1 MVEQVEDPSTD
12 LARTYTSSINLV
24 GRDVTREPLPRHLVE
39 FITSRQGFL
48 SIILM
53 CSFFWSSF
61 DAGAHPFDLAIG
73 TLQSTVHALGVAML
87 YRHFSFARRM
97 ALPPRS
103 QAALASQDGGAEE
116 TLPHALRPLGA
127 DLRVLIAS
135 FESLYTMNITRRD
148 PSEDVSAMQSAE
160 LDLWQWM
167 STMDSL
173 EAQAKAEAL
182 DRGASLDTLRSLLA
196 KHVTPGSMTQAA
208 GLVLSPSARPSVL
221 DRLLG
226 RATRLQIKHVR
237 AVIMELRRIEEALHT
252 DTGQPYR

>member
-1 MVEQVEDPSTD
+1 MEDPSTD
-12 LARTYTSSINLV
+12 LARTNTSSINLA
-24 GRDVTREPLPRHLVE
+24 GRDVTREPLPRHLVG
-39 FITSRQGFL
+39 FITSRYGVV
-48 SIILM
+48 SIIATYE
-53 CSFFWSSF
+53 FFQDFFPF
-61 DAGAHPFDLAIG
+61 DAGAHPFDLAMVA
-73 TLQSTVHALGVAML
+73 LQSTVYALGVAML

-208 GLVLSPSARPSVL
+208 GIVLSPSARPSVL

>member
-1 MVEQVEDPSTD
+1 M
-12 LARTYTSSINLV
+12 
-24 GRDVTREPLPRHLVE
+24 TREPLPRHLVG

-48 SIILM
+48 SIIAM
-53 CSFFWSSF
+53 CEFFRGFFPF
-61 DAGAHPFDLAIG
+61 DAGAHPFELAIHA
-73 TLQSTVHALGVAML
+73 TVSGLLVAML
-87 YRHFSFARRM
+87 YRDFSFALRM

-116 TLPHALRPLGA
+116 TLPHALRPLAA

-135 FESLYTMNITRRD
+135 FESLYTTGNTGFG
-148 PSEDVSAMQSAE
+148 PSVDVSAMQSAE

-167 STMDSL
+167 SAMDSL
-173 EAQAKAEAL
+173 EAQAKAVAL

-237 AVIMELRRIEEALHT
+237 AVILELRRIDEALHT

>member
-1 MVEQVEDPSTD
+1 MVEQVDDPSTD
-12 LARTYTSSINLV
+12 LARTNTSSINLA
-24 GRDVTREPLPRHLVE
+24 GRDVTREPLPRHLVG
-39 FITSRQGFL
+39 FITSRYGIV
-48 SIILM
+48 SIIVTYLNFGIL
-53 CSFFWSSF
+53 SVI
-61 DAGAHPFDLAIG
+61 L
-73 TLQSTVHALGVAML
+73 VAML
-87 YRHFSFARRM
+87 YRDFSFARRM

-116 TLPHALRPLGA
+116 TLPHALRPLAA

-135 FESLYTMNITRRD
+135 FESLYTTGNTGFG
-148 PSEDVSAMQSAE
+148 PSVDVSAMQSAE

-167 STMDSL
+167 SAMDSL

-237 AVIMELRRIEEALHT
+237 AVILELRRIDEALHT